1 MSYTGRLQGCDWT
14 RLCCHL
20 SDTGHVVWDNE
31 VSSSGFDTTSVHCAI
46 SERGLFSALPMGCIY
61 LVSALTYNNRVSMP
75 CAVMYTHMLK
85 LFPTSCT
92 YIRIICAYY
101 NTYIYSTS
109 VYMLLCDFVLQM
121 LVLRTMTTVLELLAA
136 LCLVKGGHEKIM
148 AGVDTFKVVRL
159 RH

>member
-1 MSYTGRLQGCDWT
+1 MQ
-14 RLCCHL
+14 
-20 SDTGHVVWDNE
+20 
-31 VSSSGFDTTSVHCAI
+31 
-46 SERGLFSALPMGCIY
+46 
-61 LVSALTYNNRVSMP
+61 

-92 YIRIICAYY
+92 YICIICVYY
-101 NTYIYSTS
+101 NTCIYSTS
-109 VYMLLCDFVLQM
+109 VYILLCDFVLQM

>member
-1 MSYTGRLQGCDWT
+1 
-14 RLCCHL
+14 
-20 SDTGHVVWDNE
+20 
-31 VSSSGFDTTSVHCAI
+31 
-46 SERGLFSALPMGCIY
+46 
-61 LVSALTYNNRVSMP
+61 MP

-92 YIRIICAYY
+92 YIRTICVYY
-101 NTYIYSTS
+101 NTCIYSTS
-109 VYMLLCDFVLQM
+109 VYILLCDFVLQM